1 MAGGKKR
8 LVVDGT
14 VDGYDM
20 KLKLVVGETW
30 NWILVNCFQMRN
42 SGLNLLDR
50 KDMISCTIFFFFAL
64 WHVDFPVRNE
74 NFTMK
79 LQ

>member
-50 KDMISCTIFFFFAL
+50 KDMISCTIFFFFPPC
-64 WHVDFPVRNE
+64 D
-74 NFTMK
+74 T
-79 LQ
+79 